1 MSLSVSRPETHTV
14 RIQLDRP
21 EALGAMSREL
31 LGKLE
36 TTIHDLALDTTVR
49 ALILTGTGR
58 SFSTGA
64 DLKERTTMNPTEVR
78 DFLNRI
84 GVLFAA
90 IEALPFPTI
99 CAINGFAF
107 GGGLE
112 LALTCDFRIAASD
125 ATLGLTET
133 SLGIIPGAG
142 GTQRLTKLIGTAKS
156 KLLILTARK
165 ITAADALQIG
175 IVEDVVEPAQLDA
188 TALSLAAEIAKNA
201 PIAVRQAK
209 FAINAAASVD
219 LGTGLTVERNAYE
232 ITIPTR
238 DRLEALQAFREK
250 RKPQFTGE

>member
-1 MSLSVSRPETHTV
+1 MSLAVSRPDAHTV

-21 EALGAMSREL
+21 DALNAMSREL

-36 TTIHDLALDTTVR
+36 TTIRDLSLDTTVR
-49 ALILTGTGR
+49 AMILTGTGR

-64 DLKERTTMNPTEVR
+64 DLKERATMNPTEVR

-112 LALTCDFRIAASD
+112 LALTCDFRLAASD

-142 GTQRLTKLIGTAKS
+142 GTQRLTKLIGAAKS
-156 KLLILTARK
+156 KLLVFTARK
-165 ITAADALQIG
+165 ISASDALKLG
-175 IVEDVVEPAQLDA
+175 IVEEVVEPNDLDA
-188 TALSLAAEIAKNA
+188 AALRLAGEIAKNA

-219 LGTGLTVERNAYE
+219 LATGLTVERNAYE
-232 ITIPTR
+232 ITIPTK
-238 DRLEALQAFREK
+238 DRVEALQAFREK